1 MLQLWLVKAF
11 FRMDDKRWKK
21 VRVSG
26 TNLRTLWKEVGV
38 KYMWLRFPGTKL
50 ILLVVEFSMGVH
62 HRPIG
67 AMVTYHRSSLLRGVS
82 RYSFGSWHIRS
93 WCIFI
98 ARIAHLPVVWF
109 SPVSAGLFKAAAES
123 WCMGH
128 FWLFV
133 NCRKRNSSKDLLR
146 LSWLLML
153 YIIPGYQED
162 EKEES
167 R

>member
-1 MLQLWLVKAF
+1 MLQLWLVRAF

-109 SPVSAGLFKAAAES
+109 SPVSAGLFKAAAEKVDVWDIS
-123 WCMGH
+123 DCLWI
-128 FWLFV
+128 V
-133 NCRKRNSSKDLLR
+133 
-146 LSWLLML
+146 
-153 YIIPGYQED
+153 
-162 EKEES
+162 EKEIHQKTS
-167 R
+167 CVWAGCWCCI

>member
-1 MLQLWLVKAF
+1 MLQLWLVRAF

-50 ILLVVEFSMGVH
+50 ILLVVEFLMGVH

-109 SPVSAGLFKAAAES
+109 SPVSAGLFKAAAEKVDVWDIS
-123 WCMGH
+123 DCLWI
-128 FWLFV
+128 V
-133 NCRKRNSSKDLLR
+133 
-146 LSWLLML
+146 
-153 YIIPGYQED
+153 
-162 EKEES
+162 EKEIHQKTS
-167 R
+167 CVWAGCWCCI

>member
-1 MLQLWLVKAF
+1 MLQLWLVRAF

-50 ILLVVEFSMGVH
+50 ILLVVEFLMGVH

-67 AMVTYHRSSLLRGVS
+67 AMVTYHRSSLLREVS

-109 SPVSAGLFKAAAES
+109 SPVSAGLFKAAAEKVDVWDIS
-123 WCMGH
+123 DCLWI
-128 FWLFV
+128 V
-133 NCRKRNSSKDLLR
+133 
-146 LSWLLML
+146 
-153 YIIPGYQED
+153 
-162 EKEES
+162 EKEIHQKTS
-167 R
+167 CVWAGCWCCI

>member
-1 MLQLWLVKAF
+1 MLQLWLLRAF

-26 TNLRTLWKEVGV
+26 TNLRRLWKEVCV

-109 SPVSAGLFKAAAES
+109 SPVSAGLFKAAAEKVDVWDIS
-123 WCMGH
+123 DCLWI
-128 FWLFV
+128 V
-133 NCRKRNSSKDLLR
+133 
-146 LSWLLML
+146 
-153 YIIPGYQED
+153 
-162 EKEES
+162 EKEIHQKTS
-167 R
+167 CVWAGCWCCI

>member
-1 MLQLWLVKAF
+1 MLQLWLLRAF

-109 SPVSAGLFKAAAES
+109 SPVSAGLFKAAAEKVDV
-123 WCMGH
+123 WD
-128 FWLFV
+128 
-133 NCRKRNSSKDLLR
+133 NSDCL
-146 LSWLLML
+146 W
-153 YIIPGYQED
+153 IV
-162 EKEES
+162 EKEIHQKTS
-167 R
+167 CVWAGCWCCI

>member
-1 MLQLWLVKAF
+1 MLQLWLLRAF

-50 ILLVVEFSMGVH
+50 ILLVVEFLMGVH

-109 SPVSAGLFKAAAES
+109 SPVSAGLFKAAAEKVDVWDIS
-123 WCMGH
+123 DCLWI
-128 FWLFV
+128 V
-133 NCRKRNSSKDLLR
+133 
-146 LSWLLML
+146 
-153 YIIPGYQED
+153 
-162 EKEES
+162 EKEIHQKTS
-167 R
+167 CVWAGCWCCI

>member
-1 MLQLWLVKAF
+1 MLQLWLLRAF

-109 SPVSAGLFKAAAES
+109 SPVSAGLFKAAAEKVDVWDIS
-123 WCMGH
+123 DCLWI
-128 FWLFV
+128 V
-133 NCRKRNSSKDLLR
+133 
-146 LSWLLML
+146 
-153 YIIPGYQED
+153 
-162 EKEES
+162 EKEIHQKTS
-167 R
+167 CVWAGCWCCI